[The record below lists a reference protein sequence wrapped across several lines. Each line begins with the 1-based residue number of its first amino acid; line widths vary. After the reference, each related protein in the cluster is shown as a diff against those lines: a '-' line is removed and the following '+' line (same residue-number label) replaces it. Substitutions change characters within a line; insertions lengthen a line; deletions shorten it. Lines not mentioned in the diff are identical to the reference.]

1 MSNSDKDEKFIARKL
16 WVARKIRDC
25 CEKTGTSIQE
35 LALIAGLPP
44 EQMDRIQSGSVM
56 PTRQALESIALVF
69 SISVEELLP
78 SE

>member
-1 MSNSDKDEKFIARKL
+1 MGDADKDEKFIARKL

-25 CEKTGTSIQE
+25 CEKTDTSIQE

-56 PTRQALESIALVF
+56 PTRRALESIALVF

>member
-1 MSNSDKDEKFIARKL
+1 MGDSDDKM
-16 WVARKIRDC
+16 VARKMFVASRIRSI
-25 CEKTGTSIQE
+25 CEKTETSIQE

-44 EQMDRIQSGSVM
+44 EHMDKIQSGAVM
-56 PTRQALESIALVF
+56 PSKRALEAIALVF

>member
-1 MSNSDKDEKFIARKL
+1 MGDADKNEKFIARKL
-16 WVARKIRDC
+16 WIANKIRDC
-25 CEKTGTSIQE
+25 CEKTDTSIQE

-56 PTRQALESIALVF
+56 PTKRALEAIALVF

-78 SE
+78 LE

>member
-1 MSNSDKDEKFIARKL
+1 MGDSDKDEKFIARKM
-16 WVARKIRDC
+16 WVANRIRAC
-25 CEKTGTSIQE
+25 CEETDTSMQE

-44 EQMDRIQSGSVM
+44 EQMDKIQSGSVM
-56 PTRQALESIALVF
+56 PTRRALEAIAIVF